1 MSNLLLHRLNVF
13 RLFEKISLYIGLY
26 FVKSRERM
34 KCFERE
40 KKLLQNVN
48 DALTY
53 KGKYETQEVS
63 TRKFYVK
70 YDVPD
75 HELKVVADKE
85 EDGFSNTITII
96 LQKSFIQFFS

>member
-1 MSNLLLHRLNVF
+1 MECSKGGKNN
-13 RLFEKISLYIGLY
+13 
-26 FVKSRERM
+26 
-34 KCFERE
+34 
-40 KKLLQNVN
+40 LLQNVN

-70 YDVPD
+70 YDVSD

-96 LQKSFIQFFS
+96 LQKSFM

>member
-34 KCFERE
+34 ECSKGG
-40 KKLLQNVN
+40 KNNLLQNVN

-53 KGKYETQEVS
+53 QGKYATQEVS

-96 LQKSFIQFFS
+96 LQKSFM

>member
-13 RLFEKISLYIGLY
+13 RLFEKISHYIGLY
-26 FVKSRERM
+26 FVKSRERI
-34 KCFERE
+34 KCSEGG
-40 KKLLQNVN
+40 KI
-48 DALTY
+48 TSY
-53 KGKYETQEVS
+53 KMSMMHYLSTIKYEMQEVS

-96 LQKSFIQFFS
+96 LQKSFM